1 MFATVFQNILRFGF
15 REFQNYSLKLCI
27 FEKIAYF
34 LLVSFIV
41 CHDVYVC
48 KYIYIHKMKNPSITN
63 DISGLNL
70 ASNAN
75 QIGLCLINQRN
86 YPFKLK
92 ISSKNHHSVF
102 NGGRID

>member
-1 MFATVFQNILRFGF
+1 
-15 REFQNYSLKLCI
+15 
-27 FEKIAYF
+27 
-34 LLVSFIV
+34 
-41 CHDVYVC
+41 
-48 KYIYIHKMKNPSITN
+48 MKNPSITN

-70 ASNAN
+70 MSNAN